1 MRGLTTSIINEIKD
15 LIRKYNCNNCNHS
28 FGIIEGEP
36 TLPPEKKDPKVLL
49 DTETGN
55 IWYWN
60 EEEWK
65 LLRVGNTYT
74 VVHKDDETVPR
85 PPDWNGV
92 VMWVGDVEPVH
103 AKNNDLWVYN
113 GETTVIDRDT
123 LVWTFDTTKA
133 GSATDRIVLPMQNG
147 QTYDFDVI
155 YNGNVIKHINTYTD
169 NVVVFSDGAGIKQIT
184 IRGIYSSFVFNNAG
198 DKLKLKSIERWGKFR
213 LDTNC
218 FYGCE
223 NLTLLNVKGKPKL
236 NDVLIGNFWF
246 CKAITQIKNLNEW
259 DISRVVSIQQTF
271 IDCILF
277 NQDLDKWDVSKV
289 SIFNSVFNRCYAFN
303 GNVTT
308 WDVSN
313 IKDFTNGF
321 NSCSTFNQDISA
333 WNLSK
338 NEFYN
343 NFLASCISF
352 NQALSGWDMTK
363 AVSLTSMFTNMNL
376 NADVANWNITSRVN
390 SVNNMFK
397 NNTGFNRDIT
407 TWDTSGVIVFSG
419 CFSGCTSFT
428 GKVEMDMRKATSI
441 VNFVLNTKIHTLIL
455 KNIKSGITVVSAFNV
470 QLGYLQKVILE
481 DIDVS
486 FDIKSFNLGTVQS
499 FIELCNGDGVYKGI
513 KNLTSK
519 PTKTVTLPNTP
530 AGNDP
535 DVVAAFAAKNWTV
548 TY

>member
-1 MRGLTTSIINEIKD
+1 MLGNTLRVITNVGTILQVVSDGTGGVEYYDMSGA
-15 LIRKYNCNNCNHS
+15 KYDISECDSLQIYCNNSVIYYEVEHGSNEVYKRPNYKVVIWR
-28 FGIIEGEP
+28 GDIEP
-36 TLPPEKKDPKVLL
+36 FYAK
-49 DTETGN
+49 TGD
-55 IWYWN
+55 IWIN
-60 EEEWK
+60 
-65 LLRVGNTYT
+65 G
-74 VVHKDDETVPR
+74 
-85 PPDWNGV
+85 GV
-92 VMWVGDVEPVH
+92 VIE
-103 AKNNDLWVYN
+103 
-113 GETTVIDRDT
+113 IDHED

-155 YNGNVIKHINTYTD
+155 YNGNVIKHINDYTD
-169 NVVVFSDGAGIKQIT
+169 NEIIFSDGAGIKQIT

-198 DKLKLKSIERWGKFR
+198 DKLKLKSIERWGKFI
-213 LDTNC
+213 LADNC

-223 NLTLLNVKGKPKL
+223 NLTLTTVKGKPIL
-236 NDVLIGNFWF
+236 TNILQGNFWF

-259 DISRVVSIQQTF
+259 DISRVVTIQQTF

-313 IKDFTNGF
+313 IKDFSNGF
-321 NSCSTFNQDISA
+321 SSCSSFNQDISA

-363 AVSLTSMFTNMNL
+363 AVSLTSMFRNMNL

-419 CFSGCTSFT
+419 CFANATVFT
-428 GKVEMDMRKATSI
+428 GMVEMDAGFAT
-441 VNFVLNTKIHTLIL
+441 NLFEFVLNTKIHTLIL
-455 KNIKSGITVVSAFNV
+455 KNIRSGVAVVNAFNV
-470 QLGYLQKVILE
+470 QLGYLNKVILE

-486 FDIKSFNLGTVQS
+486 FDIKSFDLATVEAL
-499 FIELCNGDGVYKGI
+499 IELCNGDGTYRGI
-513 KNLTSK
+513 KDLTGVA
-519 PTKTVTLPNTP
+519 TKTATLPNT
-530 AGNDP
+530 ANAHDAT
-535 DVVAAFAAKNWTV
+535 VTAAFTAKNWTIA
-548 TY
+548 YA